1 MTQTI
6 LVTGGCGYIGSHTVV
21 ELLQADHKVVIL
33 DNLCNS
39 SAKVIE
45 RIKAIVQIKDQ
56 THAEGNTLANDDA
69 LTFIE
74 GDIRDEALLKQ
85 IFITHTITSVIHFAG
100 LKAVGES
107 VIKPLEY
114 YNNNVYGTLCLCQA
128 MNKANVKTI
137 VFSSSATVYGE
148 DAPVP
153 YNEAMP
159 MGNTTNPYGTS
170 KAMVEKMLA
179 DQCTADPQWSVA
191 QLRYFNPIGA
201 HKSGLI
207 GEDPKGI
214 PNNLLPYI
222 SQVAIGKRKELSV
235 FGGDYPTPDGTGIRD
250 YIHVVDLAKG
260 HLKAL
265 NHIQQPS
272 EKKKG
277 EKGQGEHIWNLGTG
291 QGYSVLEVIRAF
303 EQASGKNI
311 PYQIK
316 PRRNGDLAA
325 FWADVNKAK
334 AELNWAAE
342 HTLDNM
348 VSDSWRWQSNN
359 PSGYS

>member
-21 ELLQADHKVVIL
+21 ELLQANNKVVIL

-45 RIKAIVQIKDQ
+45 HIKTIVQTKAQ
-56 THAEGNTLANDDA
+56 TNAGGNNLVNDDA
-69 LTFIE
+69 LTFIK
-74 GDIRDEALLKQ
+74 GDIRNEDLLTKVFN
-85 IFITHTITSVIHFAG
+85 IHPISSVIHFAG

-107 VIKPLEY
+107 VDEPLNY
-114 YNNNVYGTLCLCQA
+114 YHNNVYGTLCLCSA
-128 MNKANVKTI
+128 MQQANVKNL

-148 DAPVP
+148 DTLVP

-159 MGNTTNPYGTS
+159 MGKTTNPYGTS
-170 KAMVEKMLA
+170 KAMVEKILA
-179 DQCTADPQWSVA
+179 DQCTADSQWSVA

-207 GEDPKGI
+207 GEDPKGA
-214 PNNLLPYI
+214 PNNLVPYI
-222 SQVAIGKRKELSV
+222 SQVAIGQREELSV
-235 FGGDYPTPDGTGIRD
+235 FGGDYPTPDGTGVRD

-265 NHIQQPS
+265 TKIQLVVNK
-272 EKKKG
+272 ENNN
-277 EKGQGEHIWNLGTG
+277 GEHIWNLGTG
-291 QGYSVLEVIRAF
+291 HGHSVLEVIKAF

-311 PYQIK
+311 PYKIK
-316 PRRNGDLAA
+316 ARRNGDLPA
-325 FWADVNKAK
+325 FWADASKAK
-334 AELNWAAE
+334 RELNWSAE
-342 HTLDNM
+342 LTLEDM
-348 VSDSWRWQSNN
+348 VSDSWRWQFNN
-359 PSGYS
+359 PNGYN